1 MASKPTFT
9 KLIFWA
15 TLSALFLLHT
25 GHAINGDKCEKNG
38 PSLKQTQTGFNK
50 PPTYTVEVQNT
61 CPTCPV
67 IDIHVKCGNFSQGL
81 VNPRVFR
88 VLGQNDCV
96 VNNGSPLEPLQKMS
110 FKYSH
115 SMYALNP
122 SAWYYQCE

>member
-1 MASKPTFT
+1 MASKPTFS

-15 TLSALFLLHT
+15 TLSLLFLLHT

-96 VNNGSPLEPLQKMS
+96 VNNGSPLEPL
-110 FKYSH
+110 
-115 SMYALNP
+115 
-122 SAWYYQCE
+122 